1 VWVDWVDWVKME
13 VSEDVDWLREVLEEV
28 ESLNI
33 IGISCENSESSC
45 TADSYGATGSGASYE
60 AGDGGS

>member
-1 VWVDWVDWVKME
+1 MWVDWVKME

-33 IGISCENSESSC
+33 IGMSCENSGSSC
-45 TADSYGATGSGASYE
+45 TAGSYGVIGSGDSYE
-60 AGDGGS
+60 AGDGCS